1 MTQDSLLSDYIILN
15 SISHTQRALELT
27 EGKYGLI
34 ELYLDNDKSG
44 DEATEKFSQNISR
57 CRVIDKRKYYRN
69 SKDQIYLFFS

>member
-44 DEATEKFSQNISR
+44 DRSEEKKIWRKEREEDRSSFCCLR
-57 CRVIDKRKYYRN
+57 KKEIDLKRWR
-69 SKDQIYLFFS
+69 